1 MTRIA
6 PKAIEPCLPSS
17 REGKNQGVA
26 ATIVAPACGDGQHLA
41 IQPDHFAAQ
50 MTQCGIDERQSVAG
64 RLGAV
69 WAGPEE
75 SAFRHPV
82 DHENLI
88 RRQQVV
94 NDLG

>member
-6 PKAIEPCLPSS
+6 PQAIEPCPPPSL
-17 REGKNQGVA
+17 EGKNQGVA
-26 ATIVAPACGDGQHLA
+26 ATIVAPACADGQRLA
-41 IQPDHFAAQ
+41 KQPDHFAAQ
-50 MTQCGIDERQSVAG
+50 MTQCGIDERQGVAG
-64 RLGAV
+64 RLGAA
-69 WAGPEE
+69 WAEPEI